1 MPKPPEPERNITP
14 PWLLKRADQ
23 AAVGGLVFLTLVTMA
38 AWWLR
43 QGGWQGRLIEID
55 RQPKLE
61 ARFVVDVNRA
71 DWPEL
76 AQLPGIGQTLA
87 KRIVASREEQGP
99 FVDHDELRRVRG
111 IGPKTLEKMRPYLR
125 PIPSAANVAAE
136 RSGRR
141 PEAGGQGT

>member
-1 MPKPPEPERNITP
+1 MQPPPESPRNATP

-23 AAVGGLVFLTLVTMA
+23 AAVGGLVLVALVAMA
-38 AWWLR
+38 GWWLR

-61 ARFVVDVNRA
+61 ARFVVDINRA

-76 AQLPGIGQTLA
+76 AQLPGIGRTLA
-87 KRIVASREEQGP
+87 QRIVASRDEHGP

-125 PIPSAANVAAE
+125 PIPSAASVA
-136 RSGRR
+136 SGGR
-141 PEAGGQGT
+141 

>member
-1 MPKPPEPERNITP
+1 MPTPPEPARNATP

-23 AAVGGLVFLTLVTMA
+23 AAVGGLVLTALVLMA

-61 ARFVVDVNRA
+61 ARFVVDLNRA

-76 AQLPGIGQTLA
+76 AQLPGIGRTLA
-87 KRIVASREEQGP
+87 QRIVASREEQGP
-99 FVDHDELRRVRG
+99 FLDHDELRRVRG
-111 IGPKTLEKMRPYLR
+111 IGPKKLEQMRPYLR
-125 PIPSAANVAAE
+125 PIPSAANVAAAE
-136 RSGRR
+136 K
-141 PEAGGQGT
+141 